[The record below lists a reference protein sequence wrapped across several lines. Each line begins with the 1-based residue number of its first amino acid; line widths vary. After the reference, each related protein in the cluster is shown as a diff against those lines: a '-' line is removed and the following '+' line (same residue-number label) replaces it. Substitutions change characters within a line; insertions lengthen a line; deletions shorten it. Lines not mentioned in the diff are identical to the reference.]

1 MCCTDMNDLWSTMHC
16 SLQLKC
22 YAPFLFYISF
32 RAKRTIVTHIKW
44 IQLKDIIS
52 FPFWNM
58 IRMRLQIT
66 SPAEKKKSWAQDS
79 YCTWEVC
86 GGMNCIGKL
95 HRLIFTWNCRRKSSS
110 YMCTHC
116 YCIKWENVQKKLKV
130 NKVTSGKKIK
140 LNSGRFKLNFTE

>member
-1 MCCTDMNDLWSTMHC
+1 MNDLWSNMHC

-66 SPAEKKKSWAQDS
+66 SPAG
-79 YCTWEVC
+79 VC
-86 GGMNCIGKL
+86 EPLAEDNML
-95 HRLIFTWNCRRKSSS
+95 QH
-110 YMCTHC
+110 
-116 YCIKWENVQKKLKV
+116 
-130 NKVTSGKKIK
+130 K
-140 LNSGRFKLNFTE
+140 LNHSFHMWRATICISDNTALRDLRSWGYWSCSLWALFTRTITRFLTSSLLTGASFPRNTALYASISSESCF